1 VARDHHSEATVNNI
15 FLLSVK
21 RTLVALAIIGL
32 AVLCTA
38 AVSVA
43 MLVASLRAA
52 PGEWSHAVP
61 VGPWRV
67 NLSVPAMIRLATHP
81 LGLRALVGRTFYTSH
96 GTLRFQQ
103 GADESSL
110 RVVCEPC
117 TPHAAWLGK
126 LPLRLQRTELSLTR
140 VGQSHLHGEIRAGA
154 VRATW
159 KLQIEKRSVDL
170 RVQVPHAPIADLYAV
185 LGDTIPELAHAHIE
199 GRAGAEFSLTLPSGV
214 WRVQPRVEGFSV
226 SGLGTEALLSAT
238 PLPACARATRRVDA
252 AAPFGAWLPRAVVAA
267 EDQRFFE
274 HAGYDLNEMR
284 AAWRTDDAAQQHP
297 RGASTLSQQLAKLLY
312 TGDERSAVRKLREL
326 LYAVEMDRT
335 LGKARVLQ
343 LYLTVAPWGNGQCG
357 AQAAAL
363 QLLHKRASALTPIE
377 AAWLASLLRNPEAE
391 LARVAASGS
400 IDKTRVADII
410 EAMRPLART
419 RREALQE
426 QLADW
431 ELPATNAFVA
441 R

>member
-1 VARDHHSEATVNNI
+1 M
-15 FLLSVK
+15 K
-21 RTLVALAIIGL
+21 RVLPLWLKRSLIMLGIVVL

-38 AVSVA
+38 AVSAA
-43 MLVASLRAA
+43 MLLASLRTA
-52 PGEWSHAVP
+52 PGEWSQAVP
-61 VGPWRV
+61 VGPWRA
-67 NLSVPAMIRLATHP
+67 NLSVPAVLRLATHP
-81 LGLRALVGRTFYTSH
+81 LGLRVLAGRTFHTSH
-96 GTLRFQQ
+96 GTLRLQQ
-103 GADESSL
+103 GADENSL
-110 RVVCEPC
+110 RLVCDPC
-117 TPHAAWLGK
+117 TPHAAVLGQ
-126 LPLRLQRTELSLTR
+126 LPLRLQRTELSLIR
-140 VGQSHLHGEIRAGA
+140 VGQNHLHGEILAGA
-154 VRATW
+154 VHATW
-159 KLQIEKRSVDL
+159 KLQIEKHGVDL
-170 RVQVPHAPIADLYAV
+170 RVQLPDAPIADLYAAV
-185 LGDTIPELAHAHIE
+185 GAAIPELARARIE
-199 GRAGAEFSLTLPSGV
+199 GRAGAELSLALPAGV
-214 WRVQPRVEGFSV
+214 WRVVPRIEGFSV

-274 HAGYDLNEMR
+274 HAGYDLAEMR
-284 AAWRTDDAAQQHP
+284 AAWRSEDATQQHP

-343 LYLTVAPWGNGQCG
+343 LYLTVAPWGGGHCG

-377 AAWLASLLRNPEAE
+377 AAWLASLLRNPEAA
-391 LARVAASGS
+391 LAHVAANGS
-400 IDKTRVADII
+400 VDKPRVADII
-410 EAMRPLART
+410 EAMRPLPRT

-431 ELPATNAFVA
+431 QVPATNAFAA

>member
-1 VARDHHSEATVNNI
+1 MKNA
-15 FLLSVK
+15 LLLWLK
-21 RTLVALAIIGL
+21 RTLIALGIIVL

-38 AVSVA
+38 AASVA

-52 PGEWSHAVP
+52 PGEWSQAVP
-61 VGPWRV
+61 MGPWRV
-67 NLSVPAMIRLATHP
+67 SLSVPAVLRLATHP
-81 LGLRALVGRTFYTSH
+81 LGLRALAGRSFDTSH

-103 GADESSL
+103 GADESSI

-117 TPHAAWLGK
+117 TPHAAVLGK

-140 VGQSHLHGEIRAGA
+140 VGQNHLHGEILAGA

-159 KLQIEKRSVDL
+159 KLQIDKRGVDL
-170 RVQVPHAPIADLYAV
+170 RVQVPDAPIADFYALV
-185 LGDTIPELAHAHIE
+185 GAAIPELARAQIA
-199 GRAGAEFSLTLPSGV
+199 GRAGAELSLALPSGV
-214 WRVQPRVEGFSV
+214 WRVLPRIEGFSV
-226 SGLGTEALLSAT
+226 SGLGTEALLGA
-238 PLPACARATRRVDA
+238 PPVLACARPTRRADA

-267 EDQRFFE
+267 EDQRFYE
-274 HAGYDLNEMR
+274 HAGYDLLEMR
-284 AAWRTDDAAQQHP
+284 AAWRSGVEATRHP
-297 RGASTLSQQLAKLLY
+297 RGASTLTQQLAKLLY
-312 TGDERSAVRKLREL
+312 TGDERSAVRKLREA
-326 LYAVEMDRT
+326 LYAAEMDRV

-343 LYLTVAPWGNGQCG
+343 LYLAVAPWGGGHCG

-363 QLLHKRASALTPIE
+363 QLLNKRASALTPIE

-391 LARVAASGS
+391 LARASANGS
-400 IDKTRVADII
+400 IDKARIADII
-410 EAMRPLART
+410 EAMRPLAPS

-431 ELPATNAFVA
+431 APPATGAFAA

>member
-1 VARDHHSEATVNNI
+1 MKHAGPCW
-15 FLLSVK
+15 LK
-21 RTLVALAIIGL
+21 RTLIGLGIVML

-38 AVSVA
+38 AASVA

-52 PGEWSHAVP
+52 PGEWSQAVP

-67 NLSVPAMIRLATHP
+67 QLSVPAVLRLATHP
-81 LGLRALVGRTFYTSH
+81 LGLRALAGRTLHTSH

-103 GADESSL
+103 GADESSI
-110 RVVCEPC
+110 RVVCDPC
-117 TPHAAWLGK
+117 TPHAAVLGK
-126 LPLRLQRTELSLTR
+126 VPLRLQRTELSLTR
-140 VGQSHLHGEIRAGA
+140 VGQNQLHGEILAGA
-154 VRATW
+154 VRAEW
-159 KLQIEKRSVDL
+159 KLQIERRGIDL
-170 RVQVPHAPIADLYAV
+170 HVQVPDAPIADFYAV
-185 LGDTIPELAHAHIE
+185 VGAAIPELARAQIE
-199 GRAGAEFSLTLPSGV
+199 GRAGAELSLALPSGV
-214 WRVQPRVEGFSV
+214 SRVLPRIEGFSV
-226 SGLGTEALLSAT
+226 GGLGTEALLGAT
-238 PLPACARATRRVDA
+238 PLLPCARATRHTDA

-274 HAGYDLNEMR
+274 HAGVDLIEMR
-284 AAWRTDDAAQQHP
+284 AAWRSGAEANLHP

-312 TGDERSAVRKLREL
+312 TGDERSAVRKLREA
-326 LYAVEMDRT
+326 LYAVELDRV

-343 LYLTVAPWGNGQCG
+343 LYLTVAPWGGGQCG

-391 LARVAASGS
+391 LARITATGS
-400 IDKTRVADII
+400 VDKARVADII
-410 EAMRPLART
+410 EAMRPLARP
-419 RREALQE
+419 RREELQE

-431 ELPATNAFVA
+431 APPATSAFAA

>member
-1 VARDHHSEATVNNI
+1 VKRA
-15 FLLSVK
+15 FLLWLK
-21 RTLVALAIIGL
+21 RSLIALGIVVL

-38 AVSVA
+38 AASAA

-52 PGEWSHAVP
+52 PGEWAQAVP
-61 VGPWRV
+61 VGPWRLQ
-67 NLSVPAMIRLATHP
+67 LSVPAVLRLATHP
-81 LGLRALVGRTFYTSH
+81 LGLRALAGRTFHTSH

-103 GADESSL
+103 GADESSI
-110 RVVCEPC
+110 RVVCDPC
-117 TPHAAWLGK
+117 MPHAALLGTP
-126 LPLRLQRTELSLTR
+126 PLRLHRTELSLTR
-140 VGQSHLHGEIRAGA
+140 VGQNHLHGEIHAGA
-154 VRATW
+154 VHASW
-159 KLQIEKRSVDL
+159 KLQIEKHGVDL
-170 RVQVPHAPIADLYAV
+170 RMQVPDAPIADFYAV
-185 LGDTIPELAHAHIE
+185 VGAAIPELARAHIE
-199 GRAGAEFSLTLPSGV
+199 GRAGAELSLALPSGV
-214 WRVQPRVEGFSV
+214 WRVVPRVEGFSV

-238 PLPACARATRRVDA
+238 PLPACARPTRRADA

-274 HAGYDLNEMR
+274 HAGLDLVEMR
-284 AAWRTDDAAQQHP
+284 AAWRSGTEANLHP

-312 TGDERSAVRKLREL
+312 TGDERSAVRKLREA
-326 LYAVEMDRT
+326 LYAVEMDRV

-343 LYLTVAPWGNGQCG
+343 LYLTVAPWGGGHCG

-391 LARVAASGS
+391 LARVAANGS
-400 IDKTRVADII
+400 VDKARVAEII

-419 RREALQE
+419 RREELRE

-431 ELPATNAFVA
+431 APPATDAFAA